1 MKILFLDVDGVLN
14 LFGDSFRSFKRGD
27 SNPLESI
34 RVRRLEYILENV
46 PGLNIVVSSSWGQ
59 DTLIEKL
66 LKYQFKYISRII
78 DRTPRCIQ
86 GDFNEETKR
95 YSLSRTNR
103 GEQIQAYLDEAKDRV
118 DIERYLVIDD
128 EIFDIV
134 ERSHPRIPKEHVF
147 EIDMNEG
154 LSNKDSL
161 LCVDYF
167 NEPNFDYLYKIL
179 IALNEKMDTDHTM
192 DELYICINPRK
203 RYYTSTSKNLKSTIK
218 RLVNLERMVTVVNF
232 EDPESILSYLEKK
245 LIN

>member
-27 SNPLESI
+27 SNPLEPI
-34 RVRRLEYILENV
+34 QVRRLEYILENV

-66 LKYQFKYISRII
+66 IKHQFKYISRII
-78 DRTPRCIQ
+78 DRTPRAVR
-86 GDFNEETKR
+86 GDFDEETKR
-95 YSLSRTNR
+95 YSLLRTNR
-103 GEQIQAYLDEAKDRV
+103 GEQIQAYLDGVKDQFV
-118 DIERYLVIDD
+118 IERYLVIDD
-128 EIFDIV
+128 EIYDII
-134 ERSHPRIPKEHVF
+134 ERSNPKIPKEHVF

-154 LSNKDSL
+154 LSNKDAL

-179 IALNEKMDTDHTM
+179 IALNEEMDTDHTM
-192 DELYICINPRK
+192 DEFYIYLNPKK
-203 RYYTSTSKNLKSTIK
+203 RYFTSTDKNLKSTIK
-218 RLVNLERMVTVVNF
+218 RLVDSERAEKSVNF
-232 EDPESILSYLEKK
+232 EDPKGILSYLERK